1 MSDIDND
8 NTINN
13 DTINNDKDNPAG
25 SIGAE
30 NTDANHS
37 WADQVKNPPHT
48 DNTDTEVTCTVDPVA
63 YFMAGHAMTIQ
74 HHQDTWE
81 TVATNTR
88 GLDIIGP
95 PDSPKKEHPCFT
107 ECVKTGVLRLLS
119 AAVQYYKEKK
129 CYGCYTAH
137 PSQIHHPCLWPI
149 PEDFYTEHYEELMY
163 TLWTDD
169 FIPTVQMYV
178 SLYGIETTADR
189 INGAAAMICHN
200 LLTVDNVP
208 LALVSYDDPMPSEYE
223 PPGYNWALRLER
235 LCDGWQKSVHR
246 PPYNR

>member
-1 MSDIDND
+1 LTQRFFILFSD
-8 NTINN
+8 
-13 DTINNDKDNPAG
+13 
-25 SIGAE
+25 AE

-37 WADQVKNPPHT
+37 WTDT
-48 DNTDTEVTCTVDPVA
+48 DNTDAEVTCMVDPVA
-63 YFMAGHAMTIQ
+63 YFMAGHAMSGHPL

-107 ECVKTGVLRLLS
+107 ACVKTGVLRLLS
-119 AAVQYYKEKK
+119 TAIQYYKEKN
-129 CYGCYTAH
+129 CYGCYTDH

-149 PEDFYTEHYEELMY
+149 PEDFYTEHYDELMY

-178 SLYGIETTADR
+178 ALYGIETTADR
-189 INGAAAMICHN
+189 IHGAAAMICHN
-200 LLTVDNVP
+200 LLTVDNVTTV
-208 LALVSYDDPMPSEYE
+208 LENMDDPMPAEYSMS
-223 PPGYNWALRLER
+223 PQGTIGPSGLRNYKI
-235 LCDGWQKSVHR
+235 GG
-246 PPYNR
+246 